1 MKKIFLL
8 ILFLIPCSLFLIT
21 GCGGENSASKAVRF
35 GTGGTGGMY
44 YAYGTELAK
53 MFQSNG
59 NGHALDVKVT
69 AGSAANLRLLREKF
83 LDLAIVQ
90 SDTLS
95 NAINGRGVFAAAG
108 PGVGYAAVA
117 GLYTEACQIVVAKNS
132 GINVV
137 DDLVGKRVSIGER
150 ESGVLQNAEQIL
162 MAHGLTFEMIE
173 PLYMSFSDAAEAME
187 KGQLDAFFIT
197 AGAPT
202 AAVADLANR
211 KEIKILS
218 IAPDVQNNMMKMYK
232 GYTRCTIPA
241 NTYKGQTE
249 DVQTIGVKAVLV
261 ASTDLNADEVNYI
274 TEFIFKNAENLP
286 HNTGDKLTN
295 AYAVQD
301 IPASFHA
308 GAAKFYDM
316 QGVKVNVY
324 SGKSGESV
332 KASQD

>member
-1 MKKIFLL
+1 MKALKLL
-8 ILFLIPCSLFLIT
+8 LLLPIIALCF
-21 GCGGENSASKAVRF
+21 GCGGEKAANQATRF

-44 YAYGTELAK
+44 YAYGSELAK
-53 MFQSNG
+53 LIQNEDAK
-59 NGHALDVKVT
+59 HALDVKTT

-83 LDLAIVQ
+83 LDIAIVQ

-108 PGVGYAAVA
+108 PGAGYAAVA
-117 GLYTEACQIVVAKNS
+117 GLYTEACQIIVAKDS
-132 GINVV
+132 GINDVSE
-137 DDLVGKRVSIGER
+137 LVGKRVSVGER

-162 MAHGLTFEMIE
+162 MSHGLTFEMLQ
-173 PLYMSFSDAAEAME
+173 PTYLSFTDSALALE
-187 KGQLDAFFIT
+187 KGQIDAFFVT

-202 AAVADLANR
+202 SAIEKLTAK

-218 IAPDVQNNMMKMYK
+218 IAPDVQNNMMKLYK

-249 DVQTIGVKAVLV
+249 EVSTIGVKAVLV
-261 ASTDLNADEVNYI
+261 ASTDLKDDEVAYL
-274 TEFIFKNAENLP
+274 TEFIFKNADKLP
-286 HNTGDKLTN
+286 HNTSDKLTN
-295 AYAVQD
+295 EYAVQD

-308 GAAKFYDM
+308 GAAKFYET

-324 SGKSGESV
+324 DGKSGESI
-332 KASQD
+332 KAGQD